1 MVLIGVNFPVIPHT
15 MRSLHPPEAD
25 LAAFGTE
32 SGFSSAELIAGL
44 TVPAVAGPSHKR
56 RSWPGWAR
64 LHHRAF
70 RQAASFIQRLMG
82 SLTLR
87 LWAPLLA
94 FSQLGAGSSALC
106 LDPLQLPEG
115 AVLMVLS
122 LP

>member
-44 TVPAVAGPSHKR
+44 TVPAVAGQR

-64 LHHRAF
+64 LHHGAF
-70 RQAASFIQRLMG
+70 RQAASFIQRLMS

-94 FSQLGAGSSALC
+94 FSELGAGSSALC

-122 LP
+122 LS